1 MSETVSEMLSAAAA
15 IQRNRDMLLKA
26 LTDLGISE
34 VTVHYEIYADAGD
47 ISQLVVFPESLQSC
61 LDSTLLPY
69 QTFVIVRDTE
79 QGHVVLDTGQESQ
92 LSLRA
97 ALCDFAFSW
106 VSFKYPDWDSD
117 EGCDG
122 KVILDTDEQ
131 RCELIHTQY
140 DMAYVSHDSL
150 SFT

>member
-1 MSETVSEMLSAAAA
+1 MSETVSDILPAATV
-15 IQRNRDMLLKA
+15 IQRNRDMLLKV
-26 LTDLGISE
+26 LTDLAISE
-34 VTVHYEIYADAGD
+34 VTIHYEIYADAGD

-69 QTFVIVRDTE
+69 QTLVIVRDTE
-79 QGHVVLDTGQESQ
+79 QGHDLHTGQVSQ

-97 ALCDFAFSW
+97 ALCDFAFTW
-106 VSFKYPDWDSD
+106 VSFKYPDWDSE

-140 DMAYVSHDSL
+140 DMEYVSRPPLSL
-150 SFT
+150 T

>member
-1 MSETVSEMLSAAAA
+1 MSEIVSDMLSAATV
-15 IQRNRDMLLKA
+15 IQRNRDTLLKI

-69 QTFVIVRDTE
+69 QTLVIVRDAE
-79 QGHVVLDTGQESQ
+79 QGHDLHTGQESQ

-97 ALCDFAFSW
+97 ALCDFAFTW

-140 DMAYVSHDSL
+140 DMKYVSNPSL

>member
-1 MSETVSEMLSAAAA
+1 MSEIVSDMLSAATV
-15 IQRNRDMLLKA
+15 IQRNRDMLLKI
-26 LTDLGISE
+26 LTDLAISE
-34 VTVHYEIYADAGD
+34 VTIHYEIYADAGD
-47 ISQLVVFPESLQSC
+47 ISKLVVFPESLQAC

-69 QTFVIVRDTE
+69 QTLVIARNAE
-79 QGHVVLDTGQESQ
+79 QGHYQHTGQVSQ

-97 ALCDFAFSW
+97 ALCDFAITW
-106 VSFKYPDWDSD
+106 VSFKYPDWDSE

-140 DMAYVSHDSL
+140 DMEYVSHPLL

>member
-1 MSETVSEMLSAAAA
+1 MSELVSDILSAATV
-15 IQRNRDMLLKA
+15 IQRNRDMLLKI

-47 ISQLVVFPESLQSC
+47 ISQLVVFPESLQAC
-61 LDSTLLPY
+61 TLLPY
-69 QTFVIVRDTE
+69 QTLVIARNAE
-79 QGHVVLDTGQESQ
+79 QGHYQHTGQVSQ

-97 ALCDFAFSW
+97 ALCDFAFTW
-106 VSFKYPDWDSD
+106 VSFKYPDWDSE

-140 DMAYVSHDSL
+140 DMEYVSHPQLSL
-150 SFT
+150 T

>member
-15 IQRNRDMLLKA
+15 IQRNRDTLLKA

-69 QTFVIVRDTE
+69 QTFVIARDAD
-79 QGHVVLDTGQESQ
+79 QGQVLHTGQVSQ

-140 DMAYVSHDSL
+140 DMEYASHDPL
-150 SFT
+150 SFN

>member
-1 MSETVSEMLSAAAA
+1 MSETVSNMLSAAAA
-15 IQRNRDMLLKA
+15 IQRNRDTLLKA

-69 QTFVIVRDTE
+69 QTLVIARNAE
-79 QGHVVLDTGQESQ
+79 QGHYQHTGQVSQ

-97 ALCDFAFSW
+97 ALCDFAITW
-106 VSFKYPDWDSD
+106 VSFKYPDWDSE

-140 DMAYVSHDSL
+140 DMEYVSNPPL